1 MNNYFIVGDIVRI
14 ISVDFMDIERR
25 ISIGDTGE
33 VFSINNNSVG
43 IKLHEMCF
51 LTKNKL
57 YFMTRCQLERL

>member
-1 MNNYFIVGDIVRI
+1 MNGNFIVGDIVRI
-14 ISVDFMDIERR
+14 ISVDWMDIARR

-51 LTKNKL
+51 LTENKL
-57 YFMTRCQLERL
+57 YFMTKSQLERL